1 MSASK
6 RRSQRGNEKTVLKIN
21 TIFDPGNGVDKIG
34 LKKMKSLISIFKLE
48 SRYIACRV
56 FKFGVVVIGKVGKL
70 GEIKSN
76 FTEISS
82 FSFTPS
88 KPLVI

>member
-6 RRSQRGNEKTVLKIN
+6 RRLQRGNEKTVLIN

-34 LKKMKSLISIFKLE
+34 LKKMESLISIFKLE

-56 FKFGVVVIGKVGKL
+56 FKFGVVVI
-70 GEIKSN
+70 ESHR
-76 FTEISS
+76 ESR
-82 FSFTPS
+82 
-88 KPLVI
+88 

>member
-6 RRSQRGNEKTVLKIN
+6 RRSQRGNEKTVLIN

-34 LKKMKSLISIFKLE
+34 LKKMESLISIFKLE

-56 FKFGVVVIGKVGKL
+56 FKFGVVV
-70 GEIKSN
+70 
-76 FTEISS
+76 
-82 FSFTPS
+82 
-88 KPLVI
+88 VIESHRESR